1 MNETSVSNEHEDGNA
16 AKSDSALSVQI
27 GGGHYKEGSIQPVQ
41 YIEANNLG
49 FLEGCVVKRVTRHG
63 RTGGKGRQD
72 IEKAIHEL
80 QLLLEIRY
88 PAEQEAE
95 METLPGPLPASNR
108 THLDQVSV
116 VDAVIEAFIWL
127 GRLYGDEG
135 ERRVLLRT
143 FFREYM
149 QHTGSDVIQ
158 PKHAPTIVEK
168 LKEASDLL
176 KRGRINVLM
185 HFDPKFASDTLG
197 VYLTWQEPKTDP
209 QNEKT
214 DSENPK
220 CEATEAKSEATPKFK
235 PGDRAML
242 EGAEVEVLG
251 RPMSAY
257 ASSRPLERW
266 VIRHLSS
273 EAGRRKGLR
282 IIVNEN
288 HLQSIPTKTDS
299 ATPEPPAAEAK
310 PEDAPYSALA
320 EYLKASV
327 YASANTLPRTVVK
340 YPALGAGYE
349 LGEGGIEALWR
360 KLGKFTWVVVKDGVK
375 PYEGYGHGVVKD
387 IVSCTETTGTS
398 TTGEGL
404 RKIVKAVVEFPP
416 SSLPNNAALPQ
427 TCTIPVEHL
436 SITIARRDYRK
447 P

>member
-1 MNETSVSNEHEDGNA
+1 MNHKETIPTVA
-16 AKSDSALSVQI
+16 SAPGTTNTTNPLDVQV

-80 QLLLEIRY
+80 QLLLELRY

-220 CEATEAKSEATPKFK
+220 CQAAEVKSEAT
-235 PGDRAML
+235 R
-242 EGAEVEVLG
+242 
-251 RPMSAY
+251 
-257 ASSRPLERW
+257 LERGKEYQHPKHGKC
-266 VIRHLSS
+266 VFIANHPLDGAYLIMEAYS
-273 EAGRRKGLR
+273 EEEDEHYFFGCERNNLTPA
-282 IIVNEN
+282 
-288 HLQSIPTKTDS
+288 KTDP
-299 ATPEPPAAEAK
+299 AAPTPPAANPNQE
-310 PEDAPYSALA
+310 
-320 EYLKASV
+320 
-327 YASANTLPRTVVK
+327 RVVGK
-340 YPALGAGYE
+340 HPALGAGYE

-375 PYEGYGHGVVKD
+375 PYEDYGHGVVKD